1 MIQVRQLTKSFG
13 AVTAVRQL
21 SLDAPDGAITGFL
34 GANGAGKTTT
44 LRTIAGVLKPDTG
57 TIHIGGAAA
66 DGLGP
71 SQSLGAL
78 LDHHGLYGRLTAREH
93 FTFFGRLRGL
103 AGDQLAERVE
113 ETLSTLRLTSV
124 ADRWTSGF
132 SQGERMKVALGCA
145 LIHRPAH
152 LLLDEPTNGLDVPTV
167 RALRLLLKDLRD
179 SGVCILFSSHVL
191 SEIEGLCDRVI
202 IVANGRV
209 VAEGTVDEVRD
220 RVDAAGL
227 EDAFVKLTTAG
238 ECGC

>member
-1 MIQVRQLTKSFG
+1 
-13 AVTAVRQL
+13 
-21 SLDAPDGAITGFL
+21 
-34 GANGAGKTTT
+34 
-44 LRTIAGVLKPDTG
+44 
-57 TIHIGGAAA
+57 
-66 DGLGP
+66 
-71 SQSLGAL
+71 
-78 LDHHGLYGRLTAREH
+78 
-93 FTFFGRLRGL
+93 
-103 AGDQLAERVE
+103 
-113 ETLSTLRLTSV
+113 
-124 ADRWTSGF
+124 
-132 SQGERMKVALGCA
+132 
-145 LIHRPAH
+145 
-152 LLLDEPTNGLDVPTV
+152 V